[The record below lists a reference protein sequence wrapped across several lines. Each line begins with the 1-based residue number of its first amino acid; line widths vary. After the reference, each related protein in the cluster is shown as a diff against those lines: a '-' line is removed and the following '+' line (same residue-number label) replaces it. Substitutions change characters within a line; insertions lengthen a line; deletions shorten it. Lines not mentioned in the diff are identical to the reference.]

1 MPSSPFPLEGAT
13 PSLAGTAYD
22 SQDVEENVDDVGVE
36 VESGKDVLL
45 WTQSQLLVAQEE
57 LGVHGQETGEE
68 QGSQGGVDDVE
79 DPVADEDA
87 EDGEEQQD
95 DQTHEQNAPAGS
107 EVILAL

>member
-57 LGVHGQETGEE
+57 LGVHGQELQPHRTW
-68 QGSQGGVDDVE
+68 SQELLWQERHSNQPIMYSRIVTLCI
-79 DPVADEDA
+79 
-87 EDGEEQQD
+87 Q
-95 DQTHEQNAPAGS
+95 
-107 EVILAL
+107 I